1 MDSVPAAN
9 DQFTELMAGVR
20 NGSPEAINQLVKV
33 YAPPIHRAIRRHL
46 NARLRK
52 LYDTSDFS
60 QAAWASFFRQL
71 RNSPEF
77 NTPPQLVAV
86 SLHNS

>member
-46 NARLRK
+46 NARLQPHFPYSLRGIN
-52 LYDTSDFS
+52 FS
-60 QAAWASFFRQL
+60 K
-71 RNSPEF
+71 
-77 NTPPQLVAV
+77 
-86 SLHNS
+86 